1 MPYST
6 ADYTIVKNGEYIVV
20 ENNCGMKAMFN
31 GHARAKVIIDK
42 EDGPGTTGICGDCN
56 GVPDDYRLGNGTDV
70 GDRWDKYSLI
80 GNSYL
85 VGGPDDVET
94 E

>member
-1 MPYST
+1 
-6 ADYTIVKNGEYIVV
+6 
-20 ENNCGMKAMFN
+20 MKAMFN
-31 GHARAKVIIDK
+31 GQDRAKVIIDK
-42 EDGPGTTGICGDCN
+42 EDGAEATGICGDCN
-56 GVPDDYRLGNGTDV
+56 GTPDDYRLGNGTDV

-85 VGGPDDVET
+85 VEGPDDVET